1 MAETRKPDF
10 SGWVTRNDLLCSDGR
25 IIRADAFAH
34 QDGLVVPGCWNH
46 QHNSANSVWGH
57 VILHSVD
64 GGVRGDAYVND
75 TPAGKQAKALVYNGD
90 ITNFSI
96 YANHVKQVG
105 KDVVHG
111 TITEVSLVFAG
122 ANPGAKIDDIV
133 AHDDS
138 DGMTMVFYGEDDDTL
153 FFHADKYDEY
163 NNQQT
168 GITPQQS
175 PARPQSQTNNPNAGG
190 PVTGSYTTI
199 PKDQVTQEDLEGKL
213 DLGQIIQSM
222 TEEQK
227 LACLVL
233 IGMAL
238 ENAKEKNPEN
248 QIQPGDIAPE
258 NSLTVDESK
267 IKAGAPVDTSS
278 ANEVKPKEPVMH
290 AGGNI
295 KDKLPDQPDT
305 PKQLPAQDA
314 AAIERQPFRSNS
326 PFAAAKERIQNEMA
340 ARQQSDNGPSG
351 VGNVGNIIDTIPE
364 DKKYLVD
371 VIVGYGLSEN
381 KDPKTFS
388 DPKLVADVKS
398 LSLDQL
404 KAIVELLG
412 YMKSQQDGK
421 FPAN

>member
-46 QHNSANSVWGH
+46 QHNSADSVWGH
-57 VILHSVD
+57 VVLHSVD

-75 TPAGKQAKALVYNGD
+75 TPAGRQAKALVYNGD

-96 YANHVKQVG
+96 FANRVKQVG

-122 ANPGAKIDDIV
+122 ANPGAKIDEVI
-133 AHDDS
+133 AHDS
-138 DGMTMVFYGEDDDTL
+138 SEGVSMVFYGDDDDTL

-163 NNQQT
+163 QNPQQTQNPQQNQQS
-168 GITPQQS
+168 GY
-175 PARPQSQTNNPNAGG
+175 NPNNK
-190 PVTGSYTTI
+190 PVSEVRMVPQNEVKPSDI
-199 PKDQVTQEDLEGKL
+199 EGKL
-213 DLGQIIQSM
+213 DLGEIIRTM

-238 ENAKEKNPEN
+238 ENAKAPAEDRIRPGDVAPEN
-248 QIQPGDIAPE
+248 Q
-258 NSLTVDESK
+258 LTVDESK
-267 IKAGAPVDTSS
+267 IGTGKPVNTA
-278 ANEVKPKEPVMH
+278 ANPPVGQVPQNKIAQAQNPIVPK
-290 AGGNI
+290 N
-295 KDKLPDQPDT
+295 QPDT
-305 PKQLPAQDA
+305 PQNLPAEDRA
-314 AAIERQPFRSNS
+314 AVGFNPKR
-326 PFAAAKERIQNEMA
+326 PFAAAQERIRNEVVTKQQN
-340 ARQQSDNGPSG
+340 SG
-351 VGNVGNIIDTIPE
+351 EGVTNVGNIIDTIPD

-381 KDPKTFS
+381 KNPKAFN
-388 DPKLVADVKS
+388 DPKLVEDVKS
-398 LSLDQL
+398 LTPNQL
-404 KAIVELLG
+404 KGIVELLG
-412 YMKSQQDGK
+412 YMKSQQGGNA
-421 FPAN
+421 PA